1 MARMS
6 IRDEVRA
13 VPAYRFQARPHRVK
27 LDQNEAPEDLDPAL
41 KARALERAAAADWH
55 RYPELQ
61 ADGVARRLAARDG
74 WDPAGV
80 VVAPGSNVLIQALIV
95 AAGLGRAVATVA
107 PTFAVY
113 GAQARLL
120 GAELREVPLR
130 PDGFGLDV
138 PGLEAALADGPG
150 VLFLADPAAPTGN
163 RLDDADVER
172 VLEAAEAH
180 DWTVVLDEAYWP
192 YDGRH
197 RLASLRGRRDRLSL
211 RTFSKADGLAGA
223 RLGYALAHPDTARE
237 LEKVLLP
244 FRLSALQ
251 AAVAE
256 VVLDDPGAQAARE
269 RRVALARRER
279 ERVRARLAALPG
291 VRVVPSATNFLL
303 FRAPDAAGLYG
314 ELLERGV
321 LVRRQD
327 HLPGLAGCL
336 RVTIGAPAE
345 NDAFLDA
352 ARAALGAGVAGG

>member
-41 KARALERAAAADWH
+41 KARALERLASVDWH
-55 RYPELQ
+55 RYPELH
-61 ADGVARRLAARDG
+61 AEGVARRIAERDG
-74 WDPAGV
+74 WDPDGV
-80 VVAPGSNVLIQALIV
+80 VVAPGSNVLIQAAIL
-95 AAGLGRAVATVA
+95 AAGLGRAVATVS

-130 PDGFGLDV
+130 PNGFELDV
-138 PGLEAALADGPG
+138 AGLTAALESGPG

-163 RLDDADVER
+163 RLDDEAVDE
-172 VLEAAEAH
+172 VLAAAEAH

-197 RLASLRGRRDRLSL
+197 RLAAVRGRPDRLAL
-211 RTFSKADGLAGA
+211 RTFSKSDGLAGA
-223 RLGYALAHPDTARE
+223 RLGYALTHADTARE
-237 LEKVLLP
+237 IAKVLLP

-251 AAVAE
+251 SVVAE
-256 VVLDDPGAQAARE
+256 LVLDDPDVRAAGE
-269 RRVALARRER
+269 RRVARTRSER
-279 ERVRARLAALPG
+279 ERVRDALGRLPG
-291 VRVVPSATNFLL
+291 VHVHPSATNFLL
-303 FRAPDAAGLYG
+303 FRVPDAEAIYHG
-314 ELLERGV
+314 LLERGV

-327 HLPGLAGCL
+327 HLPGLDGCL
-336 RVTIGAPAE
+336 RVTIGAPGE
-345 NDAFLDA
+345 NDAFLEA
-352 ARAALGAGVAGG
+352 AGAALGTEVAG